1 MEKIREKLDRGKIFP
16 EGCGVKEIVMAEP
29 GKAGQ
34 VTADILWLIG
44 LPAGGNICLVCGET
58 SLCKARRES

>member
-44 LPAGGNICLVCGET
+44 LPAGGNI
-58 SLCKARRES
+58 